1 MSSARAQSH
10 GESQGLRVAA
20 WGFCFREFLG
30 SIQVDGYMLGH
41 LKNIY
46 IN

>member
-1 MSSARAQSH
+1 MSSARAQSR

-20 WGFCFREFLG
+20 WGFYFREFFWVD
-30 SIQVDGYMLGH
+30 SVDGYMLGH